1 MSNLKGLGQPL
12 GNDRL
17 LSIADVSE
25 IMGFC
30 PITASRF
37 MKETG
42 YAVTIRRRV
51 FILES
56 NLVKYIQS
64 RGVA

>member
-1 MSNLKGLGQPL
+1 MNNFEGLGQPL

-17 LSIADVSE
+17 LSIDDVSK

-42 YAVTIRRRV
+42 YAVIIRRRV

-56 NLVKYIQS
+56 NLVKYIKS